1 MSIPQPGSGTGYLHA
16 DTSGA
21 FDTLFNHY
29 YAPLVYFARKIV
41 SDPLVAEDIVTET
54 FLKFW
59 QRQQDFTCDQT
70 IKSFLYITTRNA
82 CLNHLQTARY
92 QARVKQALRSFT
104 DDSTDFILNEIT
116 RAEVLRE
123 VFYLVESLPIQCRK
137 IVLMSY
143 VAGLTNRQIAH
154 RLQLS
159 VHTVRNQKVRGIQ
172 LMRSKAEVC
181 G

>member
-1 MSIPQPGSGTGYLHA
+1 MPIPQPCSGTGYLHA

-21 FDTLFNHY
+21 FATLFNKY
-29 YAPLVYFARKIV
+29 YAPLVFFARKIV

-59 QRQQDFTCDQT
+59 QKQQNFSCDQT
-70 IKSFLYITTRNA
+70 IKAFLYISTRNA
-82 CLNHLQTARY
+82 CLNHLQQARY
-92 QARVKQALRSFT
+92 QARARESLRLIT
-104 DDSTDFILNEIT
+104 DDSTDFVLNEIT

-123 VFYLVESLPIQCRK
+123 IFYLVESLPIQCRK

-143 VAGLTNRQIAH
+143 VAGLTNRQIAR

-172 LMRSKAEVC
+172 IMRSRVQVC
-181 G
+181 V